1 MKLIKQIKLF
11 YKEGNSDKVYEIDLC
26 AIDADNYVVNF
37 RYGRRGSVLKEGTKT
52 PEYVSAEKAQIIFD
66 KLENEKKVKGYASE
80 IETLIDLPLLESVEP
95 DSVNGVILQRLEDA
109 VTGRQTFNTE
119 WKTSR
124 VIWKAGLLNIQE
136 AIPYIIKLASKGDD
150 LQTYSAIW
158 ALIKLKTTTAEEVF
172 KSYAFQAK
180 QKEYIRNLAHEG
192 LLEILKE
199 TELQKHI
206 ASILETIPQETRY
219 HIDKK
224 DYDSLVIFLKEELE
238 NNAIKYLTALYLV
251 AKFDAKLHEIVVF
264 LLEAVPFRPPYFK
277 HVRAI
282 YKLAHLRNDAD
293 AIAVLA
299 YRFENE
305 TPMFNRTVSLVSEY
319 DNSQFISAINE
330 RVDIGKEL
338 RGKDSKIAFSNF
350 TKLYFQKNSLRFLKE
365 LNSEME
371 AKKYLKFAVS
381 ILLKYTE
388 DNYTKAEKRPYD
400 TYGQYNYTDKK
411 YYFTVIDYPEC
422 SNLLLLSTILF
433 GNDKNRILT
442 PKMKFILGQEVFS
455 SPNYYFNPSQVTKVQ
470 DKTAGR
476 KNNSD
481 AATGQGSTSVLD
493 AAKKVF
499 STFFGKKEEKKP
511 QSLIVPEEEKVIV
524 ETVTNRLELF
534 PEHWDVFPEAYI
546 QLLME
551 AQMNVIHE
559 FAYNNLKER
568 NDFNTL
574 IDRFDETSILNL
586 LNSDFAIPNYLGF
599 ETIILK
605 NDTLASQIS
614 FIANVLNSKTEAAR
628 NWSKNHITSNTA
640 LFLNDIE
647 CVVKLIFNDVP
658 DLKNWIT
665 NTLVSFAFTEDKAK
679 VITGKIILELLAFEE
694 SDVNNTLAVLAVER
708 LKKIATSQL
717 EQLSWDIIARLISSD
732 LKTNNLL
739 ASSILILKSKKVASK
754 EIPFSLIALFLQ
766 DESFEI
772 RKNGIQLLN
781 NYQEDYLLTNS
792 ESLLDLLNTEYQDVL
807 EAVIERIKQLGKSNA
822 DLFAI
827 ALRNTVYAMIR
838 KEKFEGAHK
847 IFKKLILEETTEHW
861 NKALEPRDVI
871 KLTHAHYR
879 ESQLT
884 GYEILK
890 KYTRKDD
897 FTIRQIISLGNH
909 EILAIRQWCWNYFM
923 DKKERIRAERNNAL
937 GILDTSWDDTRTFAF
952 HFFKTE
958 FDETDWDLECLISI
972 VDSVLPAV
980 EQFGKEM
987 ITRYFNPDDGVTY
1000 LTKLSQHPSVNI
1012 QFFVT
1017 NYLSTYA
1024 TDNLSKIK
1032 ELDFYFRSVL
1042 TRVHKSRIAKQRIFQ
1057 FLHQEGKKNEEAAIF
1072 VTEIIDSVSATASIQ
1087 DKAACIE
1094 ILTDLKTLYPQLHTH
1109 LILKN

>member
-80 IETLIDLPLLESVEP
+80 IETLIDLPILESVEP

-136 AIPYIIKLASKGDD
+136 AIPYIIKLASKGDE
-150 LQTYSAIW
+150 LQTYSAVW
-158 ALIKLKTTTAEEVF
+158 ALIKLKSTTAEEVF

-206 ASILETIPQETRY
+206 ASILETIPQEARY
-219 HIDKK
+219 YIDKK

-422 SNLLLLSTILF
+422 SNLLLLSTILY

-481 AATGQGSTSVLD
+481 AATGQNSSSVLD

-534 PEHWDVFPEAYI
+534 PEHWDAFPEAYI

-559 FAYNNLKER
+559 FAYRNLKAR
-568 NDFNTL
+568 NDFNTFL
-574 IDRFDETSILNL
+574 NRFDESNILNL
-586 LNSDFAIPNYLGF
+586 LNSDFNIPNNLGF
-599 ETIILK
+599 ETILLK
-605 NDTLASQIS
+605 NATLSAQVS
-614 FIANVLNSKTEAAR
+614 FITDVLNSKTESAR
-628 NWSKNHITSNTA
+628 NWSKNHISSNTA

-665 NTLVSFAFTEDKAK
+665 NTLESFVFTEDKAK

-694 SDVNNTLAVLAVER
+694 SEANNTLAALAVDR
-708 LKKIATSQL
+708 LKKIASSQM

-781 NYQEDYLLTNS
+781 NYQEDYLLTNR

-847 IFKKLILEETTEHW
+847 IFKKFILEETTEHW
-861 NKALEPRDVI
+861 NTALEPRDVI

-890 KYTRKDD
+890 KYARKDD

-987 ITRYFNPDDGVTY
+987 ITRYFNPNDGVTY

-1057 FLHQEGKKNEEAAIF
+1057 FLHQEGKKSEDAAIF